1 MIYIVLATCIGAAL
15 GCTFLAVIFACCRV
29 SADAERRAE
38 RVVRIRGGVVDRVI

>member
-1 MIYIVLATCIGAAL
+1 MTLAILCAGAAL

-38 RVVRIRGGVVDRVI
+38 RVVGYRYYRRIDVIT